1 MDKDYEVRGGKR
13 LRPPRLSEKGLHD
26 LAVDIVTNVTYIAN
40 DEDCVMSFPVL
51 MLSNEKVLP
60 KAVLKRTG
68 AFYELW
74 SMAWPRAING
84 RPMFPSVRLLHKDD
98 LAPLNAEIDRIREAL
113 K

>member
-13 LRPPRLSEKGLHD
+13 LQPPRLSKKGLHD

-40 DEDCVMSFPVL
+40 DDDCVMSFPVL
-51 MLSNEKVLP
+51 LFSDEKSLP

-74 SMAWPRAING
+74 SAAWPRMING
-84 RPMFPSVRLLHKDD
+84 RPMFGSVRLLHHLD
-98 LAPLNAEIDRIREAL
+98 LEPLKAEIERIKEAL